1 MVILAI
7 PGKERKKSIFE
18 TSPYLLVL
26 LPKYANICDIAA
38 FFALGARLKTETEL
52 QKQSNRILIS
62 DKSIETE
69 LGKRQKEL
77 IAMVFQ
83 WAMRGKRRPWGSI
96 HDFSCCTI
104 IKAHFVPLFFCCFFY
119 YKHSTFCSLLPCL
132 PWSFGPKSFITK
144 TGGSYQ
150 LRKVIEMLV
159 ELNAWHLECLT
170 HRGIP

>member
-1 MVILAI
+1 MNARKNWLQQQSTESFWPNVEAVMVILAI

-69 LGKRQKEL
+69 LGKRQK
-77 IAMVFQ
+77 
-83 WAMRGKRRPWGSI
+83 
-96 HDFSCCTI
+96 
-104 IKAHFVPLFFCCFFY
+104 
-119 YKHSTFCSLLPCL
+119 
-132 PWSFGPKSFITK
+132 
-144 TGGSYQ
+144 
-150 LRKVIEMLV
+150 
-159 ELNAWHLECLT
+159 
-170 HRGIP
+170 